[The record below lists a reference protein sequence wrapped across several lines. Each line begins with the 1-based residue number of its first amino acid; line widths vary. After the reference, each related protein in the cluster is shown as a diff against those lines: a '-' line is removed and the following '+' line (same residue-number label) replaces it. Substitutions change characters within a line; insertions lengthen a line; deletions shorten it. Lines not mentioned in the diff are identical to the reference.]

1 MSTAMK
7 KSFQECFQSVSVQS
21 HYFLV
26 AQTVHIRRELVA
38 ENDDRCGQIAAT
50 VTSENVPRLES
61 LIMKAPQM
69 TYTEIQVIMKISLGG
84 LTIILHHCFG
94 VRKRCVGW
102 VPHSLSEEHMWT
114 RAPTCVEYLTEEGLL
129 PSGTLK
135 QDTKPGYS
143 NTTSRQS
150 NSRRCGSSQIRNH
163 L

>member
-1 MSTAMK
+1 MYYVYCHE

-38 ENDDRCGQIAAT
+38 ENDDRCDQIAAT

-94 VRKRCVGW
+94 VWKRCVGW
-102 VPHSLSEEHMWT
+102 VPHSLSEEQKWGIMDSCTHMCRIFDGGRSPPVWNIET
-114 RAPTCVEYLTEEGLL
+114 GHETWV
-129 PSGTLK
+129 
-135 QDTKPGYS
+135 
-143 NTTSRQS
+143 
-150 NSRRCGSSQIRNH
+150 
-163 L
+163 